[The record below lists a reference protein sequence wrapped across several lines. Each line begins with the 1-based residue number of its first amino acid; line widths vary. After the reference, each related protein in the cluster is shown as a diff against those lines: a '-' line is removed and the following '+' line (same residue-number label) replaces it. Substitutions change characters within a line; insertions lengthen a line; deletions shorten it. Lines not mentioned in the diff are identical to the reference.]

1 MISVQNN
8 LITAFPQTHN
18 FRNYTDKKFN
28 CADYVKYSIIVMIF
42 ASIVFK
48 YTNRI
53 KNIRSIK
60 RGLNALIAVKE
71 VTYHV
76 INNRVKN

>member
-1 MISVQNN
+1 M
-8 LITAFPQTHN
+8 
-18 FRNYTDKKFN
+18 DKKFN
-28 CADYVKYSIIVMIF
+28 YADYVKYSIIVMIF

-53 KNIRSIK
+53 KNIKSIK

-76 INNRVKN
+76 INNRVKKRLHVIFERTLRKKYV

>member
-1 MISVQNN
+1 
-8 LITAFPQTHN
+8 
-18 FRNYTDKKFN
+18 
-28 CADYVKYSIIVMIF
+28 MIF

-53 KNIRSIK
+53 KNIKSIK